1 MKGEEELI
9 DAAMRLRA
17 NAPQAWDDF
26 VEVMGRLSTIK
37 AAELVKAPAESVQQ
51 MQGQARAFADIVE
64 MLTDAPR
71 KAAKAEE
78 IRRGRSTAQRS
89 QSGAP

>member
-1 MKGEEELI
+1 MRGEEALI
-9 DAAMRLRA
+9 DAVMRMRA
-17 NAPQAWDDF
+17 AAPQSWDEF
-26 VEVMGRLSTIK
+26 VGVMGQLSAIK
-37 AAELVKAPAESVQQ
+37 AAELVKAPAEVQQ

-64 MLTDAPR
+64 MLTDAPK

-78 IRRGRSTAQRS
+78 IRRGRTATRS

>member
-1 MKGEEELI
+1 MRGEEELI
-9 DAAMRLRA
+9 DVVMRLRGA
-17 NAPQAWDDF
+17 APQAWDDF
-26 VEVMGRLSTIK
+26 VRTMGSLSATK

-51 MQGQARAFADIVE
+51 MQGQARAFVDIVE

-71 KAAKAEE
+71 KAEKAEE
-78 IRRGRSTAQRS
+78 IRRGRTATRS